1 MNGQSTIR
9 LLCVGAAPD
18 DGEHVASLMRAAG
31 YAVKPVHVDAADA
44 LQQALGNG
52 RLDVA
57 LHVLSAPDLALED
70 TVAAIRERDLYVP
83 VIAWG
88 DGDLSPGRALAS
100 GAADRVLGADDE
112 HLRHVI
118 VREFERVLVRRRAH
132 DLGEAYTESE
142 QRAHALMES
151 SHDAIAYIHDGMHVV
166 ANDAYLTRFGYKTF
180 EEIEGMPMIDMVASG
195 DQKKLKDF
203 LRNFSTSEEAVGTL
217 RLHLQQA
224 DGGTFEAEIE
234 FSRASIKG
242 EACSQ
247 IIIRGQN
254 GAEEVEELEKQ
265 LTRLSQRD
273 NVTGLYNRQHF
284 MTLLQEAL
292 DAAGDEHGRYALVQL
307 TLDNFASVKQ
317 RVGVLGADQV
327 IADIAGVL
335 QGVVG
340 EDDALGRLDGATYAL
355 LTPTADAKALEAL
368 ATRIRDAVR
377 ARACNVGGTAIN
389 TTATI
394 GIARIGG
401 DTRDPNDILSRA
413 ERALGEASETGP
425 DAHRIYEPRKGEL
438 SQKQIDQ
445 QWVDR
450 IKEMLKNDRLTLLYQ
465 PIVSLTGDST
475 ARYEVLLRVIDDEGN
490 AVDDPELLA
499 AAARTGMSKGID
511 RWVVLNA
518 LKMLVEQLKQDES
531 TVFFLPLSAHAFDD
545 PGLFRWIH
553 ERLKA
558 HRLPKGATVFQVDAA
573 AAATRIKQASAF
585 AVAAHKI
592 GCGMALSGFGH
603 GTDPFQV
610 THHVRVDYLRI
621 NEEFMQELDENTQ
634 NQDAIRQITSQAR
647 ESELQ
652 TICGG
657 VEDAATLSILWGL
670 GVDMMLGEF
679 LQGAGRKC
687 SYDFSAMAM

>member
-1 MNGQSTIR
+1 MNGESTIR
-9 LLCVGAAPD
+9 LLCVGAAQD
-18 DGEHVASLMRAAG
+18 DSEHVTSLMRAAG
-31 YAVKPVHVDAADA
+31 YAVKPVRVDAADA
-44 LQQALGNG
+44 LHKALGNG

-57 LHVLSAPDLALED
+57 LHVLATRELALED

-88 DGDLSPGRALAS
+88 DGELPPGRALAS
-100 GAADRVLGADDE
+100 GAADRVLGSDDE

-132 DLGEAYTESE
+132 YLDEAYAESE

-166 ANDAYLTRFGYKTF
+166 ANDAYLTRFGYSAF
-180 EEIEGMPMIDMVASG
+180 EEIEGMPMVDMVVGA

-203 LRNFSTSEEAVGTL
+203 LRNFSASEEAVGTL

-224 DGGTFEAEIE
+224 GGGTFEAEIE

-247 IIIRGQN
+247 IIIRGHN
-254 GAEEVEELEKQ
+254 GAEELEELEKQ
-265 LTRLSQRD
+265 LTLLSQRD

-284 MTLLQEAL
+284 MKLLQGAL
-292 DAAGDEHGRYALVQL
+292 DAAGGERGPCALFQL

-317 RVGVLGADQV
+317 RVGVIGADQL
-327 IADIAGVL
+327 IADVAGVL
-335 QGVVG
+335 QNVAAD
-340 EDDALGRLDGATYAL
+340 EDALARLDGATYAL
-355 LTPTADAKALEAL
+355 LTPTADAAALEAL
-368 ATRIRDAVR
+368 ATRMREAIRDH
-377 ARACNVGGTAIN
+377 ACDIGGTPISV
-389 TTATI
+389 TATI
-394 GIARIGG
+394 GIARIDG
-401 DTRDPNDILSRA
+401 DTTDPNDILSRA
-413 ERALGEASETGP
+413 ERALAEASEKGP
-425 DAHRIYEPRKGEL
+425 DVHRIYEPRKGEL

-445 QWVDR
+445 QWVNR
-450 IKEMLKNDRLTLLYQ
+450 IKDMLKSDRLALLYQ

-475 ARYEVLLRVIDDEGN
+475 ARYEVLLRVIDDDGN
-490 AVDDPELLA
+490 AIEDPELLA

-518 LKMLVEQLKQDES
+518 LKVLVEQLKSDDN

-553 ERLKA
+553 ERLKS
-558 HRLPKGATVFQVDAA
+558 HKLPKGATVFQVDAT
-573 AAATRIKQASAF
+573 AAATRIKQAGAF

-603 GTDPFQV
+603 GTDPFQL
-610 THHVRVDYLRI
+610 TRHVATDYLRI
-621 NEEFMQELDENTQ
+621 NEEFMHELNDNTQ
-634 NQDAIRQITSQAR
+634 NQEAIRQITTQAR
-647 ESELQ
+647 EANLQ
-652 TICGG
+652 TICAD

-670 GVDMMLGEF
+670 GVDMIQGEF
-679 LQGAGRKC
+679 LQGAGREC
-687 SYDFSAMAM
+687 SYDFSSMAM